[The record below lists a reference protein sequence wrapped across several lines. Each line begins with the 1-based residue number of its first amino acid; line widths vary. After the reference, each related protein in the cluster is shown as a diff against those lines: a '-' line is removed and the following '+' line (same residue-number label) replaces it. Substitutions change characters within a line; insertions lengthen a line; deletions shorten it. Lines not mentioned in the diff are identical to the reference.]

1 MIEGWFLVVHVG
13 YSLSYV
19 HVTAANPNTYSLQ
32 RAFPHENL
40 QRRLSA
46 WHDIVEPHYSGYAP
60 CLIEVLLHFGLLG
73 ANLLH

>member
-1 MIEGWFLVVHVG
+1 MIEGGFLVVHVG

-32 RAFPHENL
+32 RAFPLENL

-46 WHDIVEPHYSGYAP
+46 
-60 CLIEVLLHFGLLG
+60 
-73 ANLLH
+73 